1 MIDLNFEPP
10 TNQQEALYQGF
21 CLFFT
26 APSKKHQQD
35 VLNLIQLILA
45 DPKVSQEMVQA
56 CFERAYGFLNLEM
69 QMHLYKKILVKTTP
83 DPYQYSTHCPNT

>member
-1 MIDLNFEPP
+1 MIDLNFHPP

-45 DPKVSQEMVQA
+45 DPEVSQEMVQA
-56 CFERAYGFLNLEM
+56 CFERAFGFLNLEM
-69 QMHLYKKILVKTTP
+69 QMHLDKK
-83 DPYQYSTHCPNT
+83 NTGKDHP